1 LGRPENGAERRI
13 CSVFLIWLNVRGIAP
28 RPFIASTKA
37 LERL

>member
-1 LGRPENGAERRI
+1 
-13 CSVFLIWLNVRGIAP
+13 LIWLKAGGVAP